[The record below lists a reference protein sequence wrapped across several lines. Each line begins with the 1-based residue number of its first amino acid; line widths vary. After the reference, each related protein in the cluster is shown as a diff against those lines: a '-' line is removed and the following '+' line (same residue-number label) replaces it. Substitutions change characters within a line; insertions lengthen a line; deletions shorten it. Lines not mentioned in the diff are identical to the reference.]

1 MDGGMDGRVRHAYP
15 VPAPP
20 GVFLPVLYSVLYCS
34 VPVNV
39 PVARAGGVHVGFI
52 SDRNFSRRTA

>member
-15 VPAPP
+15 V
-20 GVFLPVLYSVLYCS
+20 PVLYSVLYCS

>member
-15 VPAPP
+15 VP
-20 GVFLPVLYSVLYCS
+20 VLYCVLYSVLYCS

-52 SDRNFSRRTA
+52 SDRNLSRRTA